1 MYEMAQI
8 EIDSAVLCD
17 EIIAAIQ
24 DMKGEEVVKLD
35 LRNIDNAVADF
46 FVVASG
52 GSNTHTSSI
61 AQFVS
66 KEVSKKLHEK
76 PYKTEGQQNAEWV
89 LVDYG
94 TVVVHV
100 FQRHIRDFYQIE
112 DLWSDAERTDFEDN
126 F

>member
-1 MYEMAQI
+1 MAYK
-8 EIDSAVLCD
+8 ETDSAELCD
-17 EIIAAIQ
+17 EIITAIE
-24 DMKGEEVVKLD
+24 DIKGEEIVKLD

-46 FVVASG
+46 FVVCSG

-61 AQFVS
+61 SQFVS

-76 PYKTEGQQNAEWV
+76 PFKIEGQQNAEWV

-94 TVVVHV
+94 SVVVHI
-100 FQRHIRDFYQIE
+100 FQRHIREFYQIE
-112 DLWSDAERTDFEDN
+112 DLWSDAERTDYEDK